1 MLIELVLQPGSC
13 HGEVERE
20 QGDRD
25 REYAVAERLQPGP
38 VHAMLL
44 AQLPAG
50 LASTLA
56 GEIVS
61 VIGTSATSKSRDWHN
76 LARFHRY
83 RRARRFPSDRPFFYA
98 ERSVA

>member
-1 MLIELVLQPGSC
+1 
-13 HGEVERE
+13 
-20 QGDRD
+20 
-25 REYAVAERLQPGP
+25 
-38 VHAMLL
+38 MLL

-76 LARFHRY
+76 LARFRRY
-83 RRARRFPSDRPFFYA
+83 RRTRRFPSEAGPGFDFYA
-98 ERSVA
+98 ERSVVTHP